1 MNISVILPTKD
12 LVLSVAKVL
21 DALTQQTL
29 KPKEVIIIDS
39 SKDSQIQ
46 MLAQE
51 FNEKLNIVYMYFT
64 NPLYPGEARN
74 KGVCLAE
81 NELIAFIDSK
91 TIPSSTWLEKS
102 AHQIINKQCEVI
114 YGSTLYKANTQFQKI
129 LQASIYGKKP
139 ISTAPGSL
147 LTKAIARKIG
157 KFAEGVRASEDQ
169 EWRNRIQDLEIKTH
183 TPAEH
188 NLEYHSI
195 SKTLTEELK
204 RNFIYQLH
212 TAKTNAQTN
221 SKIFIFGIFI
231 TLLTLLAPSWNLLVG
246 YKLSFFFIPN
256 ITKIY
261 LACMVVMFAILL
273 IFYQRKIKHIL
284 LRFILVAIGIASF
297 YIVYRWNGPISR
309 SLDFII
315 YFPHITRI
323 YILFLICSGFIY
335 RALISPSRK
344 GVEIMS
350 LFPFWWI
357 KIGVICCL
365 IDLIKVPGY
374 IVGALLALNRMFI
387 QSLKS
392 SSFTR

>member
-46 MLAQE
+46 KLAQE
-51 FNEKLNIVYMYFT
+51 FNQKLNIVYMHFT

-74 KGVCLAE
+74 KGVLLAK

-91 TIPSSTWLEKS
+91 TIPSSTWLKKS
-102 AHQIINKQCEVI
+102 AHQIINKECEVI
-114 YGSTLYKANTQFQKI
+114 YGSTLYKADTQLQKI

-139 ISTAPGSL
+139 VSTAPGSL

-169 EWRNRIQDLEIKTH
+169 EWRNRIQDLEIKAH
-183 TPAEH
+183 TPSEH

-212 TAKTNAQTN
+212 TAKTDAQTN

-261 LACMVVMFAILL
+261 LACMVMMLTILL
-273 IFYQRKIKHIL
+273 IFYQQKVKRIL
-284 LRFILVAIGIASF
+284 LRFIIVAIGIASF
-297 YIVYRWNGPISR
+297 YVVYRWNGPIAK

-315 YFPHITRI
+315 YFPHITKI
-323 YILFLICSGFIY
+323 YILFLFCSGFIY
-335 RALISPSRK
+335 RALISPLRK

-365 IDLIKVPGY
+365 IDLIKLPGY

-392 SSFTR
+392 SFFPR

>member
-12 LVLSVAKVL
+12 LVLSVTKVL

-46 MLAQE
+46 KLAQE
-51 FNEKLNIVYMYFT
+51 FNQKLNIFYMYCA

-74 KGVCLAE
+74 KGVLLAK

-91 TIPSSTWLEKS
+91 TIPDSTWLEKS
-102 AHQIINKQCEVI
+102 SHQIINKQCEVI
-114 YGSTLYKANTQFQKI
+114 YGSTLYKANTQLQKI

-139 ISTAPGSL
+139 VSTAPGSL

-157 KFAEGVRASEDQ
+157 KFTEGVRASEDQ
-169 EWRNRIQDLEIKTH
+169 EWRNRIQDLEIKAH
-183 TPAEH
+183 TPSEH

-212 TAKTNAQTN
+212 TAKTDAQTN

-261 LACMVVMFAILL
+261 LACMVAILIILL
-273 IFYQRKIKHIL
+273 IFYQQKVKRIL
-284 LRFILVAIGIASF
+284 LRFILVTLGIVGF
-297 YIVYRWNGPISR
+297 YIVYRWNGPISK
-309 SLDFII
+309 SLDFVI
-315 YFPHITRI
+315 YLPHITKI
-323 YILFLICSGFIY
+323 YLVFLFCSGFIY

-350 LFPFWWI
+350 LFPFWWV

-365 IDLIKVPGY
+365 IDLIKLPGY
-374 IVGALLALNRMFI
+374 IIGALLALNRMLI
-387 QSLKS
+387 QSFRN
-392 SSFTR
+392 SFSLR